1 LVTQQA
7 HVLKLGKARLP
18 AGARMNEIPRVP
30 RALSTTQV
38 ADGVPRLCWTFAE
51 FERLAELG
59 FFTEDDRIEL
69 IGGEL
74 VPMAPKGNRHER
86 VCGALHLWFRRNLAA
101 EFDYHPEPGWHAD
114 ATNYFEPD
122 FLLGPAGFDRTAIAP
137 ADVALLIE
145 VAHSSL
151 AFDTT
156 TKASQY
162 AALGVREYWVVN
174 AVTLAT
180 RVHRGPAS
188 GCYGYVDTVDAD
200 QPLAALPIPSL
211 TLRLADLGLG

>member
-1 LVTQQA
+1 
-7 HVLKLGKARLP
+7 
-18 AGARMNEIPRVP
+18 MNEIPRVLKVRP
-30 RALSTTQV
+30 TTQA
-38 ADGVPRLCWTFAE
+38 ADGVPRLRWTLAE
-51 FERLAELG
+51 FERLTELG

-74 VPMAPKGNRHER
+74 VPMSPKGNRHET
-86 VCGALHLWFRRNLAA
+86 VCGAIHTWLRRNLSP

-114 ATNYFEPD
+114 EANYFEPD
-122 FLLGPAGFDRTAIAP
+122 FLFGTVGFNRTSITP
-137 ADVALLIE
+137 ADVLLLIE

-156 TKASQY
+156 TKAGQY

-180 RVHRGPAS
+180 RVHREPSAEGYGSIAVLPAS
-188 GCYGYVDTVDAD
+188 ETL
-200 QPLAALPIPSL
+200 LAHLMPSL
-211 TLRLADLGLG
+211 AIRFSDLNLG

>member
-1 LVTQQA
+1 MGDAAA
-7 HVLKLGKARLP
+7 HVLKLGSTRPL
-18 AGARMNEIPRVP
+18 AGSRMNEIPRVP
-30 RALSTTQV
+30 KARPTTQV
-38 ADGVPRLCWTFAE
+38 ADGVPRLRWTFAE

-74 VPMAPKGNRHER
+74 VPMAPKGNRHEVVR
-86 VCGALHLWFRRNLAA
+86 AALHNWLRRNLSSQ
-101 EFDYHPEPGWHAD
+101 FDYHSEPGWHAD

-122 FLLGPAGFDRTAIAP
+122 FLVGSAGFDPTSVNP
-137 ADVALLIE
+137 SDVALLIE

-156 TKASQY
+156 TKAGQY

-180 RVHRGPAS
+180 RVYRAPAS
-188 GCYGYVDTVDAD
+188 GGYGDVHTVAANE
-200 QPLAALPIPSL
+200 PLASLLIPSL
-211 TLRLADLGLG
+211 TIRLVELKL

>member
-1 LVTQQA
+1 
-7 HVLKLGKARLP
+7 
-18 AGARMNEIPRVP
+18 MNEIPRVP
-30 RALSTTQV
+30 KARPTTQV
-38 ADGVPRLCWTFAE
+38 ADGVPRMRWTFAE
-51 FERLAELG
+51 FERLTELG

-74 VPMAPKGNRHER
+74 VPMSPKGNRHER
-86 VCGALHLWFRRNLAA
+86 VCGALHLWFRRNLST

-114 ATNYFEPD
+114 ASNYFEPD
-122 FLLGPAGFDRTAIAP
+122 FLLGPAGFDRTSIAP
-137 ADVALLIE
+137 ADLALLIE

-180 RVHRGPAS
+180 RVRRGPTS
-188 GCYGYVDTVDAD
+188 GGYGDAATLAVTETLA
-200 QPLAALPIPSL
+200 PLLIPSL
-211 TLRLADLGLG
+211 TIRLAELKL